1 MGFELLNQTN
11 FPVSIPFLDA
21 FFTPDRIFNIL
32 ELFEVDQMVNS
43 VFLGEAFNGVG
54 FVLKNTTN
62 KVVCYTHVQRAAEF
76 ARKDVNKIPLSASHN
91 AIVAIAGLPGQA
103 VRSGDVSDDGLSARH
118 SPRMRGIQYF
128 RSSLIKTGVDYWIAR
143 FRGR

>member
-1 MGFELLNQTN
+1 MRFSRRIA
-11 FPVSIPFLDA
+11 FSISSK
-21 FFTPDRIFNIL
+21 
-32 ELFEVDQMVNS
+32 FEVDQMVNS

-62 KVVCYTHVQRAAEF
+62 KVICYTHVQRAAEF

-103 VRSGDVSDDGLSARH
+103 VRSGDVFDDGLSTRH

-128 RSSLIKTGVDYWIAR
+128 RSSLIKTGVDYWIAH

>member
-1 MGFELLNQTN
+1 M
-11 FPVSIPFLDA
+11 
-21 FFTPDRIFNIL
+21 PDRIFNIL

-43 VFLGEAFNGVG
+43 VFLGEAFNGAG

-62 KVVCYTHVQRAAEF
+62 KVICHTHVQRSAEF

-103 VRSGDVSDDGLSARH
+103 VRSGDVSDDGLPARH
-118 SPRMRGIQYF
+118 SPRMRGIQYS
-128 RSSLIKTGVDYWIAR
+128 RSY
-143 FRGR
+143 